1 MKFGCF
7 GSFTV
12 SLVASGSSRLEHHIL
27 DDHHF
32 FTWSKGKR
40 KENLKKETFLMTI
53 ITSLPDIDDH
63 HHFSTRSLMTTIISS
78 PDLWLPPSSLHQIY
92 SVSNSSDG
100 SSAQL
105 RQEFQTQTV
114 LTLVLLVHAAIFLA
128 GIIAM
133 LSSGS
138 SESSSSWWPDHVS
151 MWYLFITA
159 IPPLHHLENRCFRQY
174 SSLHGH
180 SKKAAIQARSNWV
193 MSMIFFTFKLIMKI

>member
-1 MKFGCF
+1 
-7 GSFTV
+7 
-12 SLVASGSSRLEHHIL
+12 
-27 DDHHF
+27 
-32 FTWSKGKR
+32 
-40 KENLKKETFLMTI
+40 MTI

-138 SESSSSWWPDHVS
+138 SESSSSWLPCVHVVFVHHS
-151 MWYLFITA
+151 TILKTGVSGNILLCMVILRKRLYRQEA
-159 IPPLHHLENRCFRQY
+159 IGWWAWFFLHLSWLWKYNVRVKPCSTCMQGY
-174 SSLHGH
+174 G
-180 SKKAAIQARSNWV
+180 V
-193 MSMIFFTFKLIMKI
+193 